1 MTEPSVRGMLIVLS
15 GPSGSG
21 KGTIIKSLLSGRK
34 DTVLSISVTT
44 RQPRPGEMDG
54 VHYFFRTR
62 DEFEEMIAADSL
74 LEYAEYNGHYYGT
87 PEESIKKWLA
97 EGKNVLLEIEVQG
110 AEQVM
115 DHRSDLVSIFI
126 TIPSMEEL
134 ERRLRD
140 RGTENEQTIRGRM
153 EVARRELTRAF
164 RYDYVVLND
173 EVEQAVGRINTI
185 IDAEKMRY
193 SRMEKMVLELLQ
205 DAQTNGY

>member
-115 DHRSDLVSIFI
+115 DQHHHRCRENAVQPHGKNGFGGIAGCSDQRI
-126 TIPSMEEL
+126 
-134 ERRLRD
+134 LR
-140 RGTENEQTIRGRM
+140 
-153 EVARRELTRAF
+153 
-164 RYDYVVLND
+164 
-173 EVEQAVGRINTI
+173 
-185 IDAEKMRY
+185 
-193 SRMEKMVLELLQ
+193 S
-205 DAQTNGY
+205 

>member
-1 MTEPSVRGMLIVLS
+1 MNKPAKPASGMLIVLS

-21 KGTIIKSLLSGRK
+21 KGTIIKSLLAQRK

-44 RQPRPGEMDG
+44 RQPRPGEEDG
-54 VHYFFRTR
+54 IHYFFRTR
-62 DEFEEMIAADSL
+62 EEFEDMIAENSL
-74 LEYAEYNGHYYGT
+74 LEYAEYNGNYYGT
-87 PEESIKKWLA
+87 PEDSIKKWLQ

-115 DHRSDLVSIFI
+115 NHRSDLVSIFI
-126 TIPSMEEL
+126 TIPSMAEL

-140 RGTENEQTIRGRM
+140 RGTETEDKIQGRM
-153 EVARRELTRAF
+153 QVAKRELTRAF

-173 EVEQAVGRINTI
+173 QVELAVQRINTI

-193 SRMEKMVLELLQ
+193 TRMENTVLEVLQ
-205 DAQTNGY
+205 DAQSE

>member
-1 MTEPSVRGMLIVLS
+1 MIDPSARGMLIVLS

-21 KGTIIKSLLSGRK
+21 KGTIIKSLLSSRK

-44 RQPRPGEMDG
+44 RQPRPGEIDG
-54 VHYFFRTR
+54 IHYFFRTR
-62 DEFEEMIAADSL
+62 DEFEKMISTDSL
-74 LEYAEYNGHYYGT
+74 LEYANYNGNYYGT

-134 ERRLRD
+134 ERRLRE
-140 RGTENEQTIRGRM
+140 RGTENEETIRSRM
-153 EVARRELTRAF
+153 AVAKRELTRAF

-173 EVEQAVGRINTI
+173 EVASAVKRINTI

-193 SRMEKMVLELLQ
+193 SRMEKTVLEVLQ
-205 DAQTNGY
+205 DAQAN